1 MINAGYFGP
10 EAYIDGNLDSL
21 VRSYASAENVRS
33 KAAGAQ
39 VDGSDASDGNRYV
52 AVINELHMLC
62 VKTSDPGI
70 CAKIQRIEDLT
81 AKIFRT
87 VEEHP
92 EKKPQVRRFLNF
104 YLPTTIKLLH
114 SYETLEKQ
122 GVDGENIQS
131 AKQDI
136 ERILDTLIT
145 GFEQQLD
152 HLFMSDKLDISSDI
166 DVLESLMHQ
175 DGLTPESKIFKTA
188 GGH

>member
-1 MINAGYFGP
+1 MRSSQAAQKAHEKNAAP
-10 EAYIDGNLDSL
+10 AADAEAGEAN
-21 VRSYASAENVRS
+21 
-33 KAAGAQ
+33 Q
-39 VDGSDASDGNRYV
+39 YV
-52 AVINELHMLC
+52 AVINELHMLS
-62 VKTSDPGI
+62 VRTAAPAI
-70 CAKIQRIEDLT
+70 CEKIRRIADLT

-87 VEEHP
+87 VEDHP
-92 EKKPQVRRFLNF
+92 EKKPQVRRFLNI

-136 ERILDTLIT
+136 KRILDTLIA

-152 HLFMSDKLDISSDI
+152 NLFMSDKLDISSDI
-166 DVLESLMHQ
+166 NVLENLMQQ
-175 DGLTPESKIFKTA
+175 DGLTHGDNQMFKPA